1 MSTLTIFASTAP
13 ADTTP
18 TPTPASGDV
27 ADAVRTTRTTA
38 PTAGTVTPPAAAV
51 PVTRAPEG
59 RRIPAVL
66 GADLEVPVRGG
77 RLAPYANLDYAAS
90 APCLEPVSAAVA
102 AALPAYSSVHRGAGY
117 ASQLTT
123 ARYERAR
130 HTVRAFAGA
139 RPDDAVVFTRNTTD
153 ATNLLARCLPEGTTV
168 VVFDTEHHASLLP
181 WRHTVRLAPPAFP
194 GEAVRGADRALAEI
208 EGPKLLVVTAASNVT
223 GELWPI
229 AALAHIAHRHGARV
243 LVDAAQLVPHRP
255 INLTALD
262 LDYVV
267 FSGHK
272 LYAPFGTGALIGR
285 PDWLSGAEPY
295 LRGGGAVRA
304 VNVPQTGEADGWEI
318 DWHDDP
324 EPRHEAGTPNVLGAV
339 ALAAAC
345 DALTATGW
353 TALIHEEERLLARL
367 RAGLAGIEGVRELS
381 LWDPAHPRVGI
392 VSFTVAGRTAR
403 EVAEI
408 LSAEYGIG
416 VRDGKFCAHPF
427 VRHLLDAHRPEA
439 HPRDTHRPDTRLQN
453 AHVQDTHVQDTA
465 DGGCDDGAASA
476 VRASIGIGTT
486 DEHVDRLVSA
496 LREIAARR

>member
-1 MSTLTIFASTAP
+1 M
-13 ADTTP
+13 
-18 TPTPASGDV
+18 
-27 ADAVRTTRTTA
+27 
-38 PTAGTVTPPAAAV
+38 
-51 PVTRAPEG
+51 PEA

-77 RLAPYANLDYAAS
+77 RLVPYANFDYAAS

-181 WRHTVRLAPPAFP
+181 WRRAVRLAPPAFP
-194 GEAVRGADRALAEI
+194 GEAVRATDRALAEI

-255 INLTALD
+255 VNLTALD

-304 VNVPQTGEADGWEI
+304 VTDGGEA

-324 EPRHEAGTPNVLGAV
+324 EARHEAGTPNVLGAV

-353 TALIHEEERLLARL
+353 TALVREEERLLARL
-367 RAGLAGIEGVRELS
+367 RAGIAGIEGVRELS

-403 EVAEI
+403 EVAEV
-408 LSAEYGIG
+408 LSSEYGIG
-416 VRDGKFCAHPF
+416 VRDGRFCAHPF
-427 VRHLLDAHRPEA
+427 VRHLLDAHRPDTEPQDA
-439 HPRDTHRPDTRLQN
+439 HHPGADHLDTRHQDIHHPDTEPRDAVRGTRRPV
-453 AHVQDTHVQDTA
+453 AA
-465 DGGCDDGAASA
+465 DGGCDDGTASA